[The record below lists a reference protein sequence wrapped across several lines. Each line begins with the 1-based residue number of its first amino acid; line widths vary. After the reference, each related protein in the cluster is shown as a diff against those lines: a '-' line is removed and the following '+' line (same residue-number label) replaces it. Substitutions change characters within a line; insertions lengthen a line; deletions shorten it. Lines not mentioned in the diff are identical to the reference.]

1 MCWNKDIS
9 LNTFLFSSFVLL
21 LIIYNNTYT
30 QYKIKELDNI
40 WAYLFFVSFI
50 LMQLIEYFI
59 WRNVN
64 EPIYNNLFSIMATLL
79 LIMQPIA
86 SAMLITNNT
95 VRTNILSLYLVL
107 TIPLTIYRLF
117 TKKINSTVS
126 PLNHLKW
133 NFILYENSI
142 IEKIFFLVWFIFFLF
157 PLFYEGKTLGLLF
170 GLLTFIIILY
180 NYYKDK
186 TVGSMWCWVVN
197 SLMLYYA
204 GYLLLYLPFCK

>member
-204 GYLLLYLPFCK
+204 GYLLLYLPFYK

>member
-64 EPIYNNLFSIMATLL
+64 DPIYNNLFSIMATLL

-95 VRTNILSLYLVL
+95 VRTNILSLYLVF

-204 GYLLLYLPFCK
+204 GYLLLYLPFYK